1 VLRIVLTRGTERDLL
16 APEQRS
22 EHGSGQ
28 NSRAFQLSFL
38 GGATTVTGSQ
48 YLLDPK
54 IKNLGFVTKI
64 PTWRET
70 VTLD

>member
-1 VLRIVLTRGTERDLL
+1 M
-16 APEQRS
+16 
-22 EHGSGQ
+22 
-28 NSRAFQLSFL
+28 QLSFL
-38 GGATTVTGSQ
+38 RGATTVTGSQ
-48 YLLDPK
+48 YLLEPK

>member
-1 VLRIVLTRGTERDLL
+1 M
-16 APEQRS
+16 
-22 EHGSGQ
+22 
-28 NSRAFQLSFL
+28 QLSFL

-48 YLLDPK
+48 YLLEPK